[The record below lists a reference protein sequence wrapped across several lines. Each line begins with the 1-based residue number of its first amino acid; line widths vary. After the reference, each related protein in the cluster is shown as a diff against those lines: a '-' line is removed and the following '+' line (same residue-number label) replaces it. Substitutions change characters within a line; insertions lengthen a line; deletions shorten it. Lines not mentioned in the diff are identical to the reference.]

1 MPPSANAATRARANK
16 TWPAVIPV
24 SLGLATVALFAFAWL
39 SEEVLDR
46 GSARFDNAVR
56 GVVHEYA
63 SAPMTAIFR
72 FVTNLG
78 DWPIVLAATLG
89 LIAFFLYRRDLDH
102 LGVLIVT
109 MAGAGVLDG
118 TLKLAFHRLR
128 PDPFFAAKPTTF
140 SFPSGHALISFC
152 FYGLIAG
159 MVNFQLEK
167 RWQRA
172 LVWCAAGLLI
182 GMIGLSRIY
191 LGVHWPTDVVAG
203 YAAAIIWM
211 GAVGV
216 MARRVEARRAR
227 RLARSA

>member
-1 MPPSANAATRARANK
+1 MPSRANAATRARANK

-63 SAPMTAIFR
+63 SPPITAIFR

-78 DWPIVLAATLG
+78 DWFVVFAATLA
-89 LIAFFLYRRDLDH
+89 LIVFFLYRRDHDH

-109 MAGAGVLDG
+109 MVGAGVLDG
-118 TLKLAFHRLR
+118 VLKLAFHRLR
-128 PDPFFAAKPTTF
+128 PDPFFGARPTTY
-140 SFPSGHALISFC
+140 SFPSGHSLISFC

-159 MVNFQLEK
+159 MINFQLEE

-203 YAAAIIWM
+203 YTAAIIWM

-227 RLARSA
+227 KLAASR

>member
-1 MPPSANAATRARANK
+1 MLSSAKAAIRARANK

-24 SLGLATVALFAFAWL
+24 SMGLATVALFCFAWL

-46 GSARFDNAVR
+46 GSGRFDSAVR

-63 SAPMTAIFR
+63 SPPVTAIFR

-78 DWPIVLAATLG
+78 DWPVVLAGTLALVG
-89 LIAFFLYRRDLDH
+89 FFVYRRDRDH
-102 LGVLIVT
+102 LGILLVT
-109 MAGAGVLDG
+109 MAGAGILD
-118 TLKLAFHRLR
+118 TVLKLAFHRLR
-128 PDPFFAAKPTTF
+128 PDPFFGAIPTTY
-140 SFPSGHALISFC
+140 SFPSGHSLISLC

-159 MVNFQLEK
+159 MINFQLDE

-172 LVWCAAGLLI
+172 LVWCVAGLLI

-191 LGVHWPTDVVAG
+191 LGVHWTTDVVAG
-203 YAAAIIWM
+203 YAAALIWM
-211 GAVGV
+211 GAVAV

-227 RLARSA
+227 AARAK